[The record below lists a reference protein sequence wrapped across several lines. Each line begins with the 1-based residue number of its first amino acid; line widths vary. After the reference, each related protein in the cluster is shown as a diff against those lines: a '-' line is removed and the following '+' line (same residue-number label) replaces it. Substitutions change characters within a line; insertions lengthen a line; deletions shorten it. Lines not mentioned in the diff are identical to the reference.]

1 MQDYLIIKGQ
11 IDLIKNAT
19 TPIGT
24 KPEEWKRQDR
34 IARAIIQMHLSE
46 SVNYM
51 AQSCTTI
58 HALWKML
65 LGTYEKKA
73 MSFRHLYNLR
83 VKESSSITAH
93 LSAYGSLIMQLS

>member
-1 MQDYLIIKGQ
+1 MQNYLIIKGQ
-11 IDLIKNAT
+11 IDLIENAIAPT
-19 TPIGT
+19 KT
-24 KPEEWKRQDR
+24 KPKEWNQQDQ
-34 IARAIIQMHLSE
+34 IAHAIIQMHLSE